1 MRVYNLARTK
11 PSQLTADE
19 KDKLHYAMQVA
30 GDFLQAL
37 SDAKEEPLVIYMNKH
52 RDTEQAG

>member
-1 MRVYNLARTK
+1 MRVYNLAK
-11 PSQLTADE
+11 KNPSQLTTDE

-30 GDFLQAL
+30 SDFLQAL

-52 RDTEQAG
+52 RDNQAG